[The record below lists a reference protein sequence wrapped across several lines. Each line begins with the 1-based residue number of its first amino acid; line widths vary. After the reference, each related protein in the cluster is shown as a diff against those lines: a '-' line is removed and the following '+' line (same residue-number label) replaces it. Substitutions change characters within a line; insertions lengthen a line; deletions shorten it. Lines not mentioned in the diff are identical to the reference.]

1 MESMENI
8 ADLSKEIKKT
18 IITGCY
24 DNYDEIN
31 KNLNSIFS
39 EIYKST
45 NADKIRIKLLDLST
59 AIHEIGD
66 PAIIIL
72 LKYLL
77 DNLENVNTPNVLV
90 STTLEGEV
98 NIEDVGKF
106 LMNDLIENTERNIN
120 FFNHKKGQS
129 SIGKKK
135 LYIGLR
141 RVFEHFLREGGN
153 DDIPTALNSMV
164 NMWELSKKNDR
175 LYEFYIYFNS
185 LLHKLN
191 FLGKNQL
198 ARDLSELALL
208 LSLKDKVFHYCFYIK
223 MANFARQR
231 NIIDSLLSAN
241 MLLYGINFSS
251 KEHDLF
257 LSKIFLELFILLRN
271 FQFYPY
277 AERVRD
283 ARTRLIVDDEYDLH
297 QFNMAY
303 FNMLLLSRSDELFDL
318 IQCHLEENDVMKF
331 GKNAGIPWLT
341 LLHNL
346 HKLDSEKF
354 KNNKN
359 LVDLYTKLLNDE
371 DIKNEP
377 LIKNIFQGLNDDV
390 SQNKEIVKQHIKNIQ
405 QSRNHQDVNYEIT
418 AIRPLIHNL
427 LKNSIINEDFEGALI
442 AHSLMSDT
450 SYLPICKDF
459 FGVGY
464 YPIDILSKDES
475 DSIYENYILYLEPI
489 IIESDNKQFL
499 WIGCNEYFS
508 YSISLYKGIFSISQ
522 NNDFKRNDARN
533 WNENEI
539 AKFAFNDQPSIN
551 EILQSKE
558 EFWLN
563 ESIELM
569 KKIPSLIP
577 NIECQEIVI
586 FRDSEISIIPMNLL
600 KKNSNTPLCDEHVII
615 TPLSVTEYINDKK
628 GVIDTS
634 KIKLWAP
641 IESSDFAIQM
651 AYSKISDE
659 FSDQEMIK
667 IDSLDPKIEL
677 NQDINIFISHGGKD
691 DLYGF
696 RSIST
701 GSGLYITDENLIFG
715 TGEIAILFI
724 CHSGSSK
731 ASWYSNKINTLI
743 DKVLSMGYKTV
754 IAPAWSY
761 NVMLAGVWSKTF
773 VDAFKNG
780 KDVAK
785 SNYIANMAVKD
796 KFVGVGAYAAMHVFG
811 NGKIHANI
819 EH

>member
-8 ADLSKEIKKT
+8 AALSKEIKKT

-24 DNYDEIN
+24 DNYEEIN
-31 KNLNSIFS
+31 NYLNSIFS
-39 EIYKST
+39 EIYKAT
-45 NADKIRIKLLDLST
+45 NADKIRLKLLDLSS

-98 NIEDVGKF
+98 NIEDVGNF

-120 FFNHKKGQS
+120 FFNHKKGRS
-129 SIGKKK
+129 LIGKKK

-141 RVFEHFLREGGN
+141 IVFEHFLKEGGN
-153 DDIPTALNSMV
+153 DDIPSALISMV

-208 LSLKDKVFHYCFYIK
+208 LSLKDKVFHYSFYIK

-231 NIIDSLLSAN
+231 NVIDSLLSAN
-241 MLLYGINFSS
+241 MLLYGINLSN

-257 LSKIFLELFILLRN
+257 LSKILLELFILLRN

-297 QFNMAY
+297 QFDMAY
-303 FNMLLLSRSDELFDL
+303 FNMLLLSRSDELFEI

-354 KNNKN
+354 KNNNK
-359 LVDLYTKLLNDE
+359 LVELYTRLLNDE

-377 LIKNIFQGLNDDV
+377 LIKNIFQGLDGDV
-390 SQNKEIVKQHIKNIQ
+390 SQNKEIVKQHIREIQ

-418 AIRPLIHNL
+418 AIRPLVYNL
-427 LKNSIINEDFEGALI
+427 LKNSIINKDIEGALI

-450 SYLPICKDF
+450 SYLPICKDI
-459 FGVGY
+459 FGLGQ
-464 YPIDILSKDES
+464 YPIDILGKDES
-475 DSIYENYILYLEPI
+475 DSIYDNYMLYLESI
-489 IIESDNKQFL
+489 IIESDSKQFL

-522 NNDFKRNDARN
+522 NDDFKRNDARN

-551 EILQSKE
+551 EVLQSKE

-563 ESIELM
+563 ESTELM
-569 KKIPSLIP
+569 EKIPSLIP
-577 NIECQEIVI
+577 SIECQKVVI
-586 FRDSEISIIPMNLL
+586 FRDSEISIIPINLL
-600 KKNSNTPLCDEHVII
+600 KKNSNTPLCDNHVII
-615 TPLSVTEYINDKK
+615 TPLSVTEYINDKE
-628 GVIDTS
+628 GIIDTR

-641 IESSDFAIQM
+641 IENSDFAIQM

-659 FSDQEMIK
+659 FTDQEMIK
-667 IDSLDPKIEL
+667 IDSLNPKIEL

-701 GSGLYITDENLIFG
+701 GSGLYITDESLIFG

-761 NVMLAGVWSKTF
+761 NVMLAGIWSKTF
-773 VDAFKNG
+773 IDAFKNG
-780 KDVAK
+780 KDVAE

-796 KFVGVGAYAAMHVFG
+796 KFVGIGAYAAMHVFG
-811 NGKIHANI
+811 NGKLHANI